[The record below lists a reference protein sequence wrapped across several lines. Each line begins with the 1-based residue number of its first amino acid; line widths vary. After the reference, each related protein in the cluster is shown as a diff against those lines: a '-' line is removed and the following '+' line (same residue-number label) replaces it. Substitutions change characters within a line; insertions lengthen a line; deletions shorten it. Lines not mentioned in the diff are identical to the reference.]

1 MTKPRILGGTAK
13 GRVLETPQ
21 RGTRP
26 SPSRLREAIF
36 DIVAFEPR
44 GRFLDLFAGSG
55 AVGLEAASRGFDVVL
70 VELAKQAA
78 GVIERNARTLGLGAL
93 VVRGDA
99 IGYAEDNAGQFDVVF
114 AAPPYPLDLR
124 SIFDRVVASGA
135 AKPGGLYLLQHP
147 TGFSPALPDGFEP
160 GSVKAH
166 RYGSNSVTVVRVK
179 GD

>member
-1 MTKPRILGGTAK
+1 MTKPRILGGSAK

-70 VELAKQAA
+70 IELAKQAA

-114 AAPPYPLDLR
+114 AAP
-124 SIFDRVVASGA
+124 
-135 AKPGGLYLLQHP
+135 
-147 TGFSPALPDGFEP
+147 
-160 GSVKAH
+160 
-166 RYGSNSVTVVRVK
+166 
-179 GD
+179 